1 MRAVA
6 FFALTVAIAL
16 VNGCVT
22 RAGARREAQKTMFQ
36 EQQRAE
42 FEKQQKEPAVWFR
55 GDIRQPR
62 VPWQEGLGLAEALVA
77 AQYTANWDPRILTIT
92 RDGQV
97 YTVSVR
103 RLLRGQENPQLE
115 PGDIIDV
122 RR

>member
-1 MRAVA
+1 MRALAVIL
-6 FFALTVAIAL
+6 FTTALL
-16 VNGCVT
+16 NGCVT
-22 RAGARREAQKTMFQ
+22 QEGARREAQRTLLQ

-55 GDIRQPR
+55 GDIRHPR

-77 AQYTANWDPRILTIT
+77 AHYTANWDPRILTIT

-97 YTVSVR
+97 YPVSVR

-122 RR
+122 RH